1 MGQKVV
7 SSLFDV
13 WNNIYTFWFY
23 LLWEKKLWDSL
34 SILDKLW
41 VYVNQS
47 GNLLRVSCSQE
58 HLENVDLLCKEM

>member
-13 WNNIYTFWFY
+13 WNNIYAFWFY

-58 HLENVDLLCKEM
+58 NLENVDLLCKEM